1 MIPRLVTDKDT
12 GKLCAQICEGK
23 NAATITLPDDF
34 MKWEEPRRENFLE
47 MFVKEA
53 AKNLKVRKPFRRWVR

>member
-23 NAATITLPDDF
+23 HAATLELPDDF
-34 MKWEEPRRENFLE
+34 MKWEEARRINFLE
-47 MFVKEA
+47 LFVREA
-53 AKNLKVRKPFRRWVR
+53 NKNLKPKRPYKR